1 MALISSLE
9 EIADNL
15 EILGDWDT
23 RYEYLMDLGKQ
34 LDELPDSDK
43 TNATKVHGCMSNVWV
58 VGDAQSDG
66 TIIYR
71 AECDTAVIRGVIAVL
86 VAIYSGQPPQ
96 ACLDLEADDVFER
109 LGLFDHL
116 SPTRHVGVYGIVMR
130 MQQIATEIADANN
143 ASSQ

>member
-1 MALISSLE
+1 MTVISSLE
-9 EIADNL
+9 EIAENL

-34 LDELPDSDK
+34 LGELADSDK
-43 TNATKVHGCMSNVWV
+43 TDTTKVHGCMSNVWV
-58 VGDAQSDG
+58 VGDLQADG
-66 TIIYR
+66 TITYR

-86 VAIYSGQPPQ
+86 VAVYSGSTPQ
-96 ACLDLEADDVFER
+96 ICMQLEADDVFER

-130 MQQIATEIADANN
+130 MQQAAAALARD
-143 ASSQ
+143 